1 LFEEII
7 LYLESVLLA
16 YGSLGVFL
24 GSIVE
29 EIIAPIPSTLVI
41 MGTSFIILQGAAISP
56 ETIFSL
62 FINVVLPASVGVTI
76 GSLLIYTLAYYLG
89 KELIDRL
96 GKYLGVSWEN
106 IDKAQSKFEESRSD
120 EVILFTVRALPVV
133 PSIAINVFCGFVR
146 YDLKKFVVITFLGTL
161 IRAFILGFLG
171 WQFGS
176 LYQTISTKISYLEEI
191 SVVVI
196 ILSIIIYFLYEKYKK
211 GIIKLENVNSFVWI

>member
-1 LFEEII
+1 M
-7 LYLESVLLA
+7 LLA
-16 YGSLGVFL
+16 YGPLGVFL
-24 GSIVE
+24 GSIIE

-106 IDKAQSKFEESRSD
+106 IEKAQSKFEESRSD
-120 EVILFTVRALPVV
+120 EVVLFILRALPVV

-161 IRAFILGFLG
+161 VRAFILGFLG

-176 LYQTISTKISYLEEI
+176 LYQTISTEISYLEEI

-196 ILSIIIYFLYEKYKK
+196 VSSIIIYFLYEKYKK
-211 GIIKLENVNSFVWI
+211 RDN